1 MLLNYIVGLLAF
13 GCIDIVVALANT
25 PFHTSGRWILDSTNS
40 RYKFRCVNWPGHLE
54 VNIPEGLAS
63 QTPETIAK
71 WIKRNNFNCVR
82 LTYSIDMALDHKVLV
97 SESFQRASGAARDP
111 TALMKVYNAAVTINP
126 WMANSTRID
135 AFAKVIQALDAQEI
149 AVVLDNHVS
158 VSIPIAK
165 HFDGFQIRKADSH

>member
-1 MLLNYIVGLLAF
+1 MLLKYISGLLAIGF
-13 GCIDIVVALANT
+13 IDVVVALANT
-25 PFHTSGRWILDSTNS
+25 PFHTSDRWILDSTNS

-63 QTPETIAK
+63 QTPESIAV

-82 LTYSIDMALDHKVLV
+82 MTYSIEMALDQNVPVK
-97 SESFQRASGAARDP
+97 ESFQKASGAAHDAG
-111 TALMKVYNAAVTINP
+111 ALMKVYDAAVTINP
-126 WMANSTRID
+126 WIANSTRIG

-158 VSIPIAK
+158 VRIELGQELGWAFSMTK
-165 HFDGFQIRKADSH
+165 S